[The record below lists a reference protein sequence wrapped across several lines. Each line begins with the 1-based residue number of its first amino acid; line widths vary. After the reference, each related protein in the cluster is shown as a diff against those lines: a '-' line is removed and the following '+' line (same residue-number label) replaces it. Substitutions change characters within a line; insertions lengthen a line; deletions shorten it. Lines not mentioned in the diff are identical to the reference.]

1 VTLTAPPAL
10 VSTGAVVDGGR
21 PSVPAVLAPR
31 VAAARVAARPQRVGR
46 VSSAVGLG
54 LTVQGLDAA
63 VGEIVAVGDATATSG
78 GPGAGSNLAE
88 VVATTPDGV
97 RCMPLGR
104 LTGITTG
111 TPVRSTG
118 RPLLVPTGTGLFG
131 RVLDGLGRPIDG
143 KGPLVGSD
151 GGRVDLVPLDHETP
165 SAMHRARIDTP
176 LQLGVRVLDTL
187 TTVGKGQRVGLFAG
201 SGVGKSSLLSM
212 IARGSDAQVSV
223 IALVGERGR
232 EVREFLEDD
241 LGPEGLARSI
251 VVVST
256 SDEPALMRLR
266 AAFVATRIAES
277 FRDQGADVVL
287 MMDSLTRVAMAQR
300 EIGLSVG
307 EPPATRGY
315 PPSTFSVLAGLL
327 ERAGT
332 DRIGSVTGL
341 YTVLVDGDD
350 HNEPI
355 ADAARSILD
364 GHVVLDRKLAVT
376 GHFPSVDALGS
387 VSRVASKVTSP
398 PQRAAATTLR
408 KVMAARRAAQDL
420 LDVGAY
426 QRGTNPLVD
435 AAVDHQGAIDA
446 FLQQGMDDRA
456 ASADSWNALASL
468 TSRFGAI

>member
-1 VTLTAPPAL
+1 MAPAPVARVAPA
-10 VSTGAVVDGGR
+10 
-21 PSVPAVLAPR
+21 PARVAPAPAR
-31 VAAARVAARPQRVGR
+31 VAQARVAQTRIAAARAAARPQRVGR
-46 VSSAVGLG
+46 VSTAVGLG
-54 LTVQGLDAA
+54 ITIVGLDAA
-63 VGEIVAVGDATATSG
+63 VGDVVSVGDATD
-78 GPGAGSNLAE
+78 GSNLAE

-104 LTGITTG
+104 LAGITSG
-111 TPVRSTG
+111 TSARSTG
-118 RPLLVPTGTGLFG
+118 RPLLVPTGAGLFG

-143 KGPLVGSD
+143 RGPLVGP
-151 GGRVDLVPLDHETP
+151 GGGPVDLVPLDHATP

-187 TTVGKGQRVGLFAG
+187 TTVGRGQRVGLFAG

-212 IARGSDAQVSV
+212 IARGSDAEVSV

-277 FRDQGADVVL
+277 FRDAGSDVML

-332 DRIGSVTGL
+332 DRVGSVTGM

-398 PQRAAATTLR
+398 PQRAAATVLR

-426 QRGTNPLVD
+426 QRGANPLVD
-435 AAVDHQGAIDA
+435 AAVDNQSAIDA
-446 FLQQGMDDRA
+446 FLQQGMDERST
-456 ASADSWNALASL
+456 SADSWNRLAQL
-468 TSRFGAI
+468 TSRLGGA